1 MTVRGRFILNDHFYR
16 PQTVTTT
23 PAGYPFGWT
32 LKKTASGGSPTM
44 TTTSAGLVT
53 TLAATSEA
61 EVMTAYQNDILAFN
75 INNLRSLEFTANLA
89 GIDAVTTVVMGL
101 GNTEND
107 TVNSVGSAV
116 WFRVNG
122 ATSTTV
128 INAETYDG
136 TTRTTADT
144 LQTVSATNKRFMI
157 DFSQGLNDVRF
168 LIDGQPVATAT
179 KFSMPALTSPPT
191 VQLYF
196 QIQKASGTG
205 VGALTLREVELEAIF
220 AD

>member
-1 MTVRGRFILNDHFYR
+1 M
-16 PQTVTTT
+16 
-23 PAGYPFGWT
+23 
-32 LKKTASGGSPTM
+32 
-44 TTTSAGLVT
+44 
-53 TLAATSEA
+53 AATSEA
-61 EVMTAYQNDILAFN
+61 EILTIYQSDILAFN
-75 INNLRSLEFTANLA
+75 VNNLRSMEFTANLA
-89 GIDAVTTVVMGL
+89 GIDAVTSVVMGL
-101 GNTEND
+101 GAAQND
-107 TVNSVGSAV
+107 TLNSIGSGC

-144 LQTVSATNKRFMI
+144 GQTVSSTNKRFMI
-157 DFSQGLNDVRF
+157 NFGDGGLADVRF

-179 KFSMPALTSPPT
+179 KFALPALTSSST
-191 VQLYF
+191 WQVFF

-205 VGALTLREVELEAIF
+205 VGALTLRELELEAIF